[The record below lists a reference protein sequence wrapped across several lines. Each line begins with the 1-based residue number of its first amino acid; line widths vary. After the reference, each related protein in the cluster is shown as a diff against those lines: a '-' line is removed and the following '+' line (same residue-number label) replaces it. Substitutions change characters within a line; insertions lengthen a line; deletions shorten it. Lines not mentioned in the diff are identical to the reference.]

1 VGGSILT
8 HEHYQGGNYTFAMA
22 RAGIRTKVV
31 FEGFEDVSAGIV
43 EWPMSVVRLDGTEPT
58 RLVELADRILGA
70 WRSYTDEAV
79 GILAESDG
87 EPHNTITPIARRNG
101 DLFELDLVLRN
112 NRTSTEHPLGIFHPH
127 AELHHIKRENIGL
140 IEVMGLAVLPARLL
154 GEMDLLE
161 KTIGAG
167 IDPGTVDGL
176 ASHVAWAHEIVARH
190 PELAADRVD
199 AVSAATLHAIIQEE
213 IGLVFAQ
220 VLEHCA
226 VFANDD
232 EGARA
237 FARFL
242 ECVRSGL

>member
-1 VGGSILT
+1 
-8 HEHYQGGNYTFAMA
+8 
-22 RAGIRTKVV
+22 
-31 FEGFEDVSAGIV
+31 
-43 EWPMSVVRLDGTEPT
+43 
-58 RLVELADRILGA
+58 
-70 WRSYTDEAV
+70 
-79 GILAESDG
+79 
-87 EPHNTITPIARRNG
+87 
-101 DLFELDLVLRN
+101 
-112 NRTSTEHPLGIFHPH
+112 
-127 AELHHIKRENIGL
+127 
-140 IEVMGLAVLPARLL
+140 MGLAVLPARLL

-242 ECVRSGL
+242 DCVRSGL